1 MNTLIYNNDDGVNK
15 MKQAKLNIALSLI
28 QLFALV
34 INLCM
39 CSSTM
44 RFLPWFVKG
53 AVRCYEIFLTAPLLL
68 ITGTVMTYHNTRK
81 RHSILPI
88 RQCISFITIIF
99 FVSTFLLPSTD
110 EIVITSLI
118 FNFGMVVITIVFLL
132 KDIAQLN
139 KNRKYRIKKKRIRRH
154 SFGERMK

>member
-1 MNTLIYNNDDGVNK
+1 
-15 MKQAKLNIALSLI
+15 MKQAKLNITLSLI
-28 QLFALV
+28 QLFTLV

-44 RFLPWFVKG
+44 RFLPWFVEG